1 MKKISLEAVITLLMP
16 LVIVV
21 IGTLSI
27 IFSSLAISLVTV
39 FLTIIFIVLTNWIKP
54 YFKGYEIT
62 GFVNTSISATFAL
75 FLLLVSLKFIGVKT
89 SSLAWIFSAGI
100 LAVWGLLKYKNQY
113 RKHKLFELLN
123 FFILIGLMPIIAII
137 GITSCFGSQIIWLP
151 ILGILFVSFTD
162 YFAGTGD
169 TWHSFLR
176 KSERLFFF
184 FGALAVGLI
193 STIYQYWHLEIFL
206 GVKFWQLSSSV
217 VALLV
222 LLFSFILIKQKIK
235 ERREEKK
242 RNEDREM
249 KLMVEKTRKEKE
261 RNKIQSILDKKD
273 ILSWKEILAV
283 DKYFNLIRLPKDF
296 VEKVGQ
302 NSDPLISLVSISV
315 LKSQIIWRD
324 ELKSSLILIDQMISY
339 SYEDKLILDLMK
351 KIEELIS
358 ILKPLSYFKGYEA
371 LLKEIGSLENK
382 DLFMI

>member
-27 IFSSLAISLVTV
+27 ILSSVVISLITV
-39 FLTIIFIVLTNWIKP
+39 FATIIFLIVANSVKP
-54 YFKGYEIT
+54 YVKGREIT
-62 GFVNTSISATFAL
+62 GFINTAIVGGFAL
-75 FLLLVSLKFIGVKT
+75 FLLLGSLSYTGAKT
-89 SSLAWIFSAGI
+89 SSLAWIISVGI
-100 LAVWGLLKYKNQY
+100 SVIWGLLKYKNQY
-113 RKHKLFELLN
+113 KRDQKLFELLN
-123 FFILIGLMPIIAII
+123 FFLLTLIIPIISILGVA
-137 GITSCFGSQIIWLP
+137 SNFGSQTIWLP
-151 ILGILFVSFTD
+151 ILSTSLIIAINEIAGCDDPFWKGREKLFLL
-162 YFAGTGD
+162 FALIAT
-169 TWHSFLR
+169 
-176 KSERLFFF
+176 
-184 FGALAVGLI
+184 GLI
-193 STIYQYWHLEIFL
+193 STIYQFWHSEIFL
-206 GVKFWQLSSSV
+206 GVKFWQLLSFL

>member
-1 MKKISLEAVITLLMP
+1 MP

-27 IFSSLAISLVTV
+27 ILSSVVISLITV
-39 FLTIIFIVLTNWIKP
+39 FATIIFLIVANSVKP
-54 YFKGYEIT
+54 YVKGREIT
-62 GFVNTSISATFAL
+62 GFINTAIVGGFAL
-75 FLLLVSLKFIGVKT
+75 FLLLESLSYTGAKT
-89 SSLAWIFSAGI
+89 SSLAWIISVGI
-100 LAVWGLLKYKNQY
+100 SVIWGLLKYKNQY
-113 RKHKLFELLN
+113 KRDQKLFELLN
-123 FFILIGLMPIIAII
+123 FFLLTLIIPIISILGVA
-137 GITSCFGSQIIWLP
+137 SNFGSQTIWLP
-151 ILGILFVSFTD
+151 ILSTSLIIAINEIAGCDDPFWKGREKLFLL
-162 YFAGTGD
+162 FALIAT
-169 TWHSFLR
+169 
-176 KSERLFFF
+176 
-184 FGALAVGLI
+184 GLI
-193 STIYQYWHLEIFL
+193 STIYQFWHSEIFL
-206 GVKFWQLSSSV
+206 GVKFWQLLSFL

-324 ELKSSLILIDQMISY
+324 ELRSSLILIDQIISY
-339 SYEDKLILDLMK
+339 SYEDKLIEALIKKVEDLV
-351 KIEELIS
+351 S
-358 ILKPLSYFKGYEA
+358 SLKTHSSFKGYEA
-371 LLKEIGSLENK
+371 LLKEIRSLENK
-382 DLFMI
+382 DLFTI

>member
-27 IFSSLAISLVTV
+27 ILSSVVISLITV
-39 FLTIIFIVLTNWIKP
+39 FATIIFLIVANSVKP
-54 YFKGYEIT
+54 YVKGREIT
-62 GFVNTSISATFAL
+62 GFINTAIVGGFAL
-75 FLLLVSLKFIGVKT
+75 FLLLGSLSYTGAKT
-89 SSLAWIFSAGI
+89 SSLAWIISVGI
-100 LAVWGLLKYKNQY
+100 SVIWGLLKYKNQY
-113 RKHKLFELLN
+113 KRDQKLFELLN
-123 FFILIGLMPIIAII
+123 FFLLTLIIPIISILGVA
-137 GITSCFGSQIIWLP
+137 SNFGSQTIWLP
-151 ILGILFVSFTD
+151 ILSTSLIIAINEIAGCDDPFWKGREKLFLL
-162 YFAGTGD
+162 FALIAT
-169 TWHSFLR
+169 
-176 KSERLFFF
+176 
-184 FGALAVGLI
+184 GLI
-193 STIYQYWHLEIFL
+193 STIYQFWHSEIFL
-206 GVKFWQLSSSV
+206 GVKFWQLLSFL

-222 LLFSFILIKQKIK
+222 LLFSFILIRQRIK
-235 ERREEKK
+235 EGREEKR
-242 RNEDREM
+242 RNKEREE
-249 KLMVEKTRKEKE
+249 KLTAEKKRKEEEKS
-261 RNKIQSILDKKD
+261 KIQSILDKKD